1 MGTTY
6 SLPGEPSS
14 YIQVNEL
21 GLKNCL
27 VGKSG
32 SNTINNCISENI
44 LGPVANGGQSGV
56 NAWTGS
62 VLPVNPACPAK
73 QSFQNMEN
81 VENIENEVGTQS
93 KIVMLIT
100 IIITLLVVFLK

>member
-14 YIQVNEL
+14 YIQVNET

-27 VGKSG
+27 AGKTG
-32 SNTINNCISENI
+32 TNTINNCISENI
-44 LGPVANGGQSGV
+44 LGPTANGSQSGV
-56 NAWTGS
+56 NVWTGS
-62 VLPVNPACPAK
+62 SLPANPACPTK
-73 QSFQNMEN
+73 QSFQNVEN
-81 VENIENEVGTQS
+81 VELTSQS

-100 IIITLLVVFLK
+100 IIITLLIVFLK